1 MDTGA
6 DRSLKGRKL
15 VGHDIRAKD
24 VVSSVEYLHMALK
37 AM

>member
-15 VGHDIRAKD
+15 VGHDIQAK
-24 VVSSVEYLHMALK
+24 VEYRLISSI
-37 AM
+37 